1 MRYIMLCLIF
11 SNTAIADNVYFVT
24 SSNSDSN
31 QNAARLIT
39 EYLVKLDPKVHI
51 QTSSLSE
58 FKKEKINNDD
68 LIITIGSAAAKAIN
82 ASNLAN
88 PVLFSFTTQSS
99 LPKTAGNWAGLITE
113 QPLSRLIQT
122 TPPLVE
128 NSFKK
133 QLLLPVSPSNKSIIN
148 SAERFEKNGLKLIE
162 IPDNEKPAKKVD
174 SQLFKSG
181 ALIAVKDKHIWSGE
195 NARWM
200 LYQAYRNNVPVIGY
214 SKKFLKAGALV
225 AVYSTLEQIAANT
238 AKQIADWNRHKELK
252 RRGVIFSNYNI
263 EYNKKIARTL
273 KINVPDN
280 QFNVESDK

>member
-1 MRYIMLCLIF
+1 MRYILLCLIF
-11 SNTAIADNVYFVT
+11 SSSAVASDVYFVT

-31 QNAARLIT
+31 QNAARLIS
-39 EYLVKLDPKVHI
+39 ERLVESDPNIHFQI
-51 QTSSLSE
+51 RSLTN
-58 FKKEKINNDD
+58 FKSQELNADD
-68 LIITIGSAAAKAIN
+68 LIVTIGSAAAESIQSA
-82 ASNLAN
+82 NLAN

-99 LPKTAGNWAGLITE
+99 LPQTAGNWAALITE

-122 TPPLVE
+122 TPPLIE

-133 QLLLPVSPSNKSIIN
+133 QILVPVSPSNKTIIN
-148 SAERFEKNGLKLIE
+148 SAEQLEANGLKLIQ
-162 IPDNEKPAKKVD
+162 IPDTEKPAKKVD

-225 AVYSTLEQIAANT
+225 AIYSTLDQIAENT
-238 AKQIADWNRHKELK
+238 AQQISDWSQNQQLQQK
-252 RRGVIFSNYNI
+252 GVIFSKYNI

-273 KINVPDN
+273 KISVPEN
-280 QFNVESDK
+280 KFNVESDK